1 MAAPL
6 NRQFILGFIRIHI
19 LYHASREAVCG
30 VDLARELA
38 RHGYTLGPGTL
49 YPILHSLQTAGYL
62 HCDIQITGGR
72 QRKAYR
78 LTKRG
83 IGVRIT
89 KNPFKKSGSGVPI
102 DAAIRIISGQSTSK
116 A

>member
-1 MAAPL
+1 MAAPQ

-83 IGVRIT
+83 I
-89 KNPFKKSGSGVPI
+89 
-102 DAAIRIISGQSTSK
+102 AALKEARGLINELVKEVMEGQ
-116 A
+116 